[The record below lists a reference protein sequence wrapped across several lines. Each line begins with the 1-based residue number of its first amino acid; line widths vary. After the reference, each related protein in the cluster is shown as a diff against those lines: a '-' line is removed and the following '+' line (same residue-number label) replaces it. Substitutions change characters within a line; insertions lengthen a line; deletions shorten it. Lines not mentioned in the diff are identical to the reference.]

1 MNCKE
6 FEHLIPKFLDKTM
19 DFRTMREFHAH
30 MDSCSACR
38 EELSIQFLV
47 REGLKHLED
56 DGAFDLQQEL
66 ENRLAENRRKLDR
79 HAGMMLAK
87 RYFYTWVIAILG
99 IFLIYYFG

>member
-19 DFRTMREFHAH
+19 DYRTMRDFQTH
-30 MDSCSACR
+30 MESCGACR

-66 ENRLAENRRKLDR
+66 ENRLAENERKMSMHASVILARRYL
-79 HAGMMLAK
+79 
-87 RYFYTWVIAILG
+87 YTWMIAVLG
-99 IFLIYYFG
+99 ILLIYHFG